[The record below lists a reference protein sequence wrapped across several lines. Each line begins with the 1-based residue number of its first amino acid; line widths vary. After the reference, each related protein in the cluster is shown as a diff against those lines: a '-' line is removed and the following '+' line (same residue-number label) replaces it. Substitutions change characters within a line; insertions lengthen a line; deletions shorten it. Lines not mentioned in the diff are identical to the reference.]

1 MEWLETNPIPE
12 ECNSCMDGDCYNCD
26 TVGARWTPSRE
37 DSLLARRR
45 LMIRAIQRLL
55 RKIAEIDQELQ
66 NLE

>member
-12 ECNSCMDGDCYNCD
+12 ECKSCMDGDCYRCD
-26 TVGARWTPSRE
+26 TAGARWMPSRE
-37 DSLLARRR
+37 DSLLAQRR

-55 RKIAEIDQELQ
+55 RKIEAIDQELQ